1 MHPALER
8 LKGGLVVSCQA
19 DPGDPLYGI
28 EHMVAMARAAM
39 VGGAVGIRSNYP
51 HDVQAIKQAIPLP
64 LIGLY
69 KKRYEGS
76 PVYITPTMEEV
87 RAIAAAGADIVAVQ
101 LTDQVRPDGLTRDE
115 LVARIRHDFPDLL
128 IMADISTLDEGLYA
142 ARLGVDVVS
151 TTMSGYTPY
160 SPQLEGPDLD
170 LVRDLSRAVPTPVI
184 AEGRIS
190 SPEECRKALEAGA
203 FAVVVG
209 TAITRPQTVTAWYA
223 QALRTAPVNP

>member
-76 PVYITPTMEEV
+76 SVYITPTMEEV
-87 RAIAAAGADIVAVQ
+87 RAIAAAGADVVAVQ

-115 LVARIRHDFPDLL
+115 LVAHIRHEFPDLL
-128 IMADISTLDEGLYA
+128 IMADISTLEEGLYA

-170 LVRDLSRAVPTPVI
+170 LVRDLSRAVSTPVI

-223 QALRTAPVNP
+223 QALRSAPVNP

>member
-115 LVARIRHDFPDLL
+115 LVARIRHEFPDLL

-170 LVRDLSRAVPTPVI
+170 LVRDLSRAVSTPVI

>member
-170 LVRDLSRAVPTPVI
+170 LVRDLSRAVSTPVI

-190 SPEECRKALEAGA
+190 SPEECRNALEAGA

-223 QALRTAPVNP
+223 QALRSAPVNP

>member
-64 LIGLY
+64 LVGLY
-69 KKRYEGS
+69 KKRYDGS
-76 PVYITPTMEEV
+76 PVYITPTVDEV

-101 LTDQVRPDGLTRDE
+101 LTDQERPDGLSRAE
-115 LVARIRHDFPDLL
+115 LVAQIRQEFPGLL
-128 IMADISTLDEGLYA
+128 IMADVSTLEEGKHA
-142 ARLGVDVVS
+142 AELGVDMVS

-160 SPQLEGPDLD
+160 SPQLAGPDLE
-170 LVRDLSRAVPTPVI
+170 LVRALSRVVSIPVF
-184 AEGRIS
+184 AEGRIQT
-190 SPEECRKALEAGA
+190 PEDCRRALEAGA

-209 TAITRPQTVTAWYA
+209 TAITRPQTVTKWFA
-223 QALRTAPVNP
+223 QALQEPTVSA

>member
-170 LVRDLSRAVPTPVI
+170 LVRDLSGAVSTPVI

-190 SPEECRKALEAGA
+190 SPEECRNALEAGA

-223 QALRTAPVNP
+223 QALRSAPVNP